1 MRRLMAIV
9 LALLAVPILAACAA
23 TPAAT
28 TAPTTPAATTAPAAP
43 AVSQGELTVSDP
55 WIRPASLGEA
65 PTATSSHGSHDGAM
79 VTTGGYMTLSNS
91 GGEADFLVAADA
103 GDLAEAVELHTM
115 VMDGEVMRMR
125 PVEQIE
131 IPAGGAAELRPGGL
145 HIMFIGLQRS
155 LEPGETVRLSLT
167 FERGGTVEV
176 DAVVRNP

>member
-1 MRRLMAIV
+1 MRRFTAIV
-9 LALLAVPILAACAA
+9 LALLAAPILAACAA

-28 TAPTTPAATTAPAAP
+28 TAPDALV
-43 AVSQGELTVSDP
+43 VSQGELTVSDP
-55 WIRPASLGEA
+55 WIRPASLGAA
-65 PTATSSHGSHDGAM
+65 PTAMSGHGGHDDDDEAM
-79 VTTGGYMTLSNS
+79 VTTGGYMTISNS
-91 GGEADFLVAADA
+91 GAETDFLVTADA

-131 IPAGGAAELRPGGL
+131 VPAGGAAELRPGGL
-145 HIMFIGLQRS
+145 HIMLIGLQRS

-176 DAVVRNP
+176 DAVVRTP

>member
-1 MRRLMAIV
+1 MRRLTAIA
-9 LALLAVPILAACAA
+9 LALVVLSVLAACAA
-23 TPAAT
+23 APAAT
-28 TAPTTPAATTAPAAP
+28 TAPVAPAASLG
-43 AVSQGELTVSDP
+43 ALTVSDP

-65 PTATSSHGSHDGAM
+65 MATPSSDSGAM

-91 GGEADFLVAADA
+91 GAEADFLLAAAA

-125 PVEQIE
+125 QVEQIE
-131 IPAGGAAELRPGGL
+131 IPPGGEAELRPGGL
-145 HIMFIGLQRS
+145 HIMFIGLERS

-167 FERGGTVEV
+167 FERAGTLEV